1 MAKRRGNA
9 ADSAGRYVAV
19 TPVTLNGLKFSA
31 GDTITCG
38 VPEARRLKAQG
49 AITERPAEK
58 QAPKPADKQM
68 TGGKS
73 K

>member
-19 TPVTLNGLKFSA
+19 APVNISGERFGA

-49 AITERPAEK
+49 AIQEKPVAK
-58 QAPKPADKQM
+58 QAPKSADKQM